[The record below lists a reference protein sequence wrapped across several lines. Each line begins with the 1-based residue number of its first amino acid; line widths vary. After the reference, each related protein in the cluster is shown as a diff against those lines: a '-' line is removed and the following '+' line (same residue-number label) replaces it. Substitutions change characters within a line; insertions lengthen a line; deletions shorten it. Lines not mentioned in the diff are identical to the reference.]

1 MNSKLKWIMVFN
13 SLVTVHAFDPIT
25 VGAIVVGSL
34 LASLMLIS
42 DNIPEPVPTTC
53 QKVNG
58 GFSEWSSYNECSLTC
73 GGGIKK
79 RSRTCTKPTPAC
91 NGDLCNGVRLE
102 TQSCNTQ
109 KCPDPCEV
117 SECCNNLWVRQSP
130 IYLKKQ
136 LNSKLFGQHLV
147 EDLVVKPINDH
158 IENNNPSS
166 PLVMSF
172 HGWTGSGKN
181 FVSQI
186 IANSLF
192 KKGMN
197 SKFVH
202 IKVAAKDFPHKKL
215 LTEYKNELSKH
226 IEKNARLCER
236 TLFIFDEFHEM
247 PEGLGNTI
255 APYLDYNVQLDGI
268 DYRKNIFIFLSN
280 SVGEI
285 INNYTINHYR
295 SNKSRETIDSK
306 ILEKLIATNALN
318 LPGGFKNSNIIKKA
332 LINVYVPFLPL
343 ERKHIQQCA
352 EEEISKRNK
361 EVKYSVLEAIADEM
375 LYFPDKEQWFS
386 ATGCKTVN
394 KKVTSYL

>member
-1 MNSKLKWIMVFN
+1 MRLF
-13 SLVTVHAFDPIT
+13 
-25 VGAIVVGSL
+25 
-34 LASLMLIS
+34 LIS
-42 DNIPEPVPTTC
+42 NYI
-53 QKVNG
+53 
-58 GFSEWSSYNECSLTC
+58 L
-73 GGGIKK
+73 
-79 RSRTCTKPTPAC
+79 
-91 NGDLCNGVRLE
+91 
-102 TQSCNTQ
+102 
-109 KCPDPCEV
+109 DPCEE
-117 SECCNNLWVRQSP
+117 SECCNNLWVRQNP
-130 IYLKKQ
+130 LKLKEQ
-136 LNSKLFGQHLV
+136 LKSKLFGQHLV
-147 EDLVVKPINDH
+147 EDLVIKPINDH

-181 FVSQI
+181 FASQI

-202 IKVAAKDFPHKKL
+202 IKVATKDFPHKKM

-295 SNKSRETIDSK
+295 SKKSRETIDSK
-306 ILEKLIATNALN
+306 IFEQLIAYNALN

-352 EEEISKRNK
+352 QEEILKRNK

-386 ATGCKTVN
+386 ATGCM
-394 KKVTSYL
+394 